1 MKPETNDQFTFSA
14 AFKEKLI
21 HLVIYV
27 NQSAKEL
34 TKSYHLPNVQI
45 LLNWITYYK
54 KKLEKE
60 AITLDIMGLA
70 KK

>member
-1 MKPETNDQFTFSA
+1 MKPETNDQFTFSPA
-14 AFKEKLI
+14 YKEKLI
-21 HLVIYV
+21 HLVMYG
-27 NQSAKEL
+27 NQSSKEL

-45 LLNWITYYK
+45 LLNWITNYK
-54 KKLEKE
+54 KKLEKG